1 VAVVE
6 LITDQLP
13 STPSRK
19 VPQQFG
25 ARIVVGA
32 FCGAVLG
39 ATAGNTT
46 GGLIAGAIGAVIG
59 TLGGAEARAR
69 LAAAFGKDPP
79 AAFIEDAVAI
89 IGGLLIVAAVA

>member
-1 VAVVE
+1 V
-6 LITDQLP
+6 I
-13 STPSRK
+13 
-19 VPQQFG
+19 G
-25 ARIVVGA
+25 ATVGA
-32 FCGAVLG
+32 
-39 ATAGNTT
+39 TI

-69 LAAAFGKDPP
+69 MAAAFGKDPP